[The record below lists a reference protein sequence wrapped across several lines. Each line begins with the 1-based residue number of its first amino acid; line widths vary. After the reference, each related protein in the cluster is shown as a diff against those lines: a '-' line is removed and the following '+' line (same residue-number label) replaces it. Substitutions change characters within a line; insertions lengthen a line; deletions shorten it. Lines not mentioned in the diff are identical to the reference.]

1 MRLYKPKEVAQTL
14 RVSDATIRNMIRRGD
29 LPAIKLPGSR
39 TYRITEETLSEFLK
53 GSPIKPINSKPSIPR
68 PSRIIVGSE
77 VYSWP
82 KEFRSLSSSLQR
94 IIRDGEMTLEFIS
107 SLTRKEMGRFRGVG
121 ESKLKE
127 LDNLLERKGK
137 TWYSETK

>member
-1 MRLYKPKEVAQTL
+1 M
-14 RVSDATIRNMIRRGD
+14 
-29 LPAIKLPGSR
+29 
-39 TYRITEETLSEFLK
+39 
-53 GSPIKPINSKPSIPR
+53 
-68 PSRIIVGSE
+68 
-77 VYSWP
+77 YSWP

-107 SLTRKEMGRFRGVG
+107 SLTRKEMARFRGVG

-137 TWYSETK
+137 KWYSETK

>member
-1 MRLYKPKEVAQTL
+1 MKLYTAKEVAQTL

-29 LPAIKLPGSR
+29 LPAIKLPGGK
-39 TYRITEETLSEFLK
+39 TYRITEESLLECLK
-53 GSPIKPINSKPSIPR
+53 GSSIKPMNSKPSTPR
-68 PSRIIVGSE
+68 PSKIVVVTG

-82 KEFRSLSSSLQR
+82 REFRSLSSSLQR
-94 IIRDGEMTLEFIS
+94 IIREGEMTLEFIS
-107 SLTRKEMGRFRGVG
+107 SLTRKEMARFRGVG

-127 LDNLLERKGK
+127 LDALLERNGK